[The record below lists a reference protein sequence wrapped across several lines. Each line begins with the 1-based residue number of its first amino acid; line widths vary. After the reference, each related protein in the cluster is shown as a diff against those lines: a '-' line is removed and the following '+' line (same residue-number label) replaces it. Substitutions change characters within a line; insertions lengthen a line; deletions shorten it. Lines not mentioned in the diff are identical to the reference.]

1 MRILTA
7 AQMREADRR
16 TTADIGIPSIV
27 LMENAG
33 RQVVGAME
41 TEFDDLDQS
50 RVAVIC
56 GRGNNGGDGFVVAR
70 TLHQRGIDVQ
80 VFLLGQITR
89 VKGDAKTNL
98 TLLEHIGVPIVEIPN
113 NEIWNLYGPKIVTY
127 DLLVDAVCG
136 TGLEKPL
143 SGISQTAV
151 CAINEINSPVV
162 AVDVPT
168 GLSADTHELIGETI
182 RADVTVTLG
191 APKLPLVLPPGD
203 RYVGDLIVVD
213 IGIPLEVIENV
224 KGPHLELLTRKELQL
239 IIPPRPSD
247 AHKGNFGR
255 VLLVAGSTG
264 KTGAAH
270 LAGLGALR
278 SGTGL
283 VTIATPHSCVSTV
296 ATAAPEYMTLPLPE
310 SQAGQVHHDAV
321 RQLLDFSCDVIAIGP
336 GLGTGVG
343 ATTLVHSLL
352 DQATVPLLLDADA
365 LNVVSPEPTRLSGTP
380 ERAVII
386 TPHPGE
392 MARLVGTTTEKLQAD
407 RVQAA
412 RSLATKQKLYVVLK
426 GERTLIATP
435 DGSVFVNPTGNP
447 GMATGGTGDV
457 LTGATAAWVAQLGD
471 AAAATKVAVYL
482 HGLAGDLAAKE
493 HGEVAMIATDL
504 VDQLGRATTN
514 VLQPIVNPET

>member
-1 MRILTA
+1 MLLVSKLCVFLQPRKCAKRIAELLLILA
-7 AQMREADRR
+7 F
-16 TTADIGIPSIV
+16 PSIV

-264 KTGAAH
+264 KTGCRPSSRTRSPP
-270 LAGLGALR
+270 LR
-278 SGTGL
+278 HRSCHNR
-283 VTIATPHSCVSTV
+283 HSPFVRLYCSNCSARVHDA
-296 ATAAPEYMTLPLPE
+296 ATAR
-310 SQAGQVHHDAV
+310 V
-321 RQLLDFSCDVIAIGP
+321 
-336 GLGTGVG
+336 TGW
-343 ATTLVHSLL
+343 TS
-352 DQATVPLLLDADA
+352 
-365 LNVVSPEPTRLSGTP
+365 SS
-380 ERAVII
+380 
-386 TPHPGE
+386 
-392 MARLVGTTTEKLQAD
+392 
-407 RVQAA
+407 
-412 RSLATKQKLYVVLK
+412 
-426 GERTLIATP
+426 
-435 DGSVFVNPTGNP
+435 
-447 GMATGGTGDV
+447 
-457 LTGATAAWVAQLGD
+457 
-471 AAAATKVAVYL
+471 
-482 HGLAGDLAAKE
+482 
-493 HGEVAMIATDL
+493 
-504 VDQLGRATTN
+504 
-514 VLQPIVNPET
+514 